1 MSLAVV
7 AGGADGALRVWSV
20 PAGGGGGGG
29 EGAGTPAPV
38 QAPAALARGHSAACL
53 CVAAEPGEGG
63 LVASGGADDE
73 VRLWRWSS
81 AGLAALG
88 ALGRH
93 EGSVRA
99 LAFGCGPSAGLL
111 ASAGEDGRVL
121 LWRFGALL
129 AGVPAASAP
138 GATPALAPGSAPQGT
153 PQGAASPQGMAGM
166 ASPQALVSPQ
176 AAAGQ
181 RPAPMLCVAFAG
193 DGARVCASG
202 EDLILR
208 LWSVPDGALLAS
220 WGVGE
225 SAVFGGCALLDGGG
239 GGVLTAHRDGWLRLW
254 SENGPGALA
263 GEARASRQLLES
275 LAVAPAGAALAATG
289 ADDGAVCLWRTP
301 SLERVARLTGHAKW
315 VLGVAFPPA
324 HSWAHGRLL
333 ASASHDGT
341 VRLWPLP
348 ATSAQDARVLSA
360 GSPLHCVALL

>member
-1 MSLAVV
+1 MSLVVV

-20 PAGGGGGGG
+20 PAGGGGDD
-29 EGAGTPAPV
+29 EGAGVPAP
-38 QAPAALARGHSAACL
+38 ALTPAALARGHSAACL
-53 CVAAEPGEGG
+53 CVAAEPSEGG

-73 VRLWRWSS
+73 VRLWRWGG

-129 AGVPAASAP
+129 AGVPAALAP
-138 GATPALAPGSAPQGT
+138 DARPALAPGSAPQGT
-153 PQGAASPQGMAGM
+153 PQGVASPQGM

-176 AAAGQ
+176 PAAGQ

-193 DGARVCASG
+193 DAARVCASG
-202 EDLILR
+202 EDLIMR

-220 WGVGE
+220 WGVGD
-225 SAVFGGCALLDGGG
+225 SAVFGGCALLGG
-239 GGVLTAHRDGWLRLW
+239 GGVLTAHRDGWLRVW
-254 SENGPGALA
+254 SEDGPGALA
-263 GEARASRQLLES
+263 GKARASRQLLES

-301 SLERVARLTGHAKW
+301 SLERVARLTGHTKW
-315 VLGVAFPPA
+315 VLGVAFPPS

-341 VRLWPLP
+341 VRIWPLP

-360 GSPLHCVALL
+360 GSPLNCVALL